1 MAQAAVLIAAAVIS
15 AYSSVKAG
23 NAKKKAADDQA
34 TILRENADATRAVSQ
49 RAAAE
54 EKRNKELA
62 YSRGLAVAA
71 ASGGGVDD
79 PTVVNI
85 LSDINAEGQY
95 RILSRLYSG
104 ESAALDME
112 SQASIIQKEGR
123 AARTAGKLKAASTLL
138 SAYGSMGGGGFGKGW
153 DGGSDGRLGGG
164 GGTPS
169 FGVQDSY
176 NV

>member
-1 MAQAAVLIAAAVIS
+1 MAQAAVLIVAAVVS
-15 AYSSVKAG
+15 AYSAVKAG

-153 DGGSDGRLGGG
+153 DGGSSLGTTGFTETSTG
-164 GGTPS
+164 YV
-169 FGVQDSY
+169 FG
-176 NV
+176 